1 MIKRLCDFNIYVMRV
16 RKYLDF
22 IKEEFNETPESY
34 ISTALSQ
41 IKQKIDKM
49 FDFQEGDIDNPPEPE
64 EDPTKIKKISTK
76 DSNKMTFE
84 DLGVTLESSEISKYS
99 KLYDSLT
106 VKFTDDSNTYTLI
119 IMIDIKEAIPTDQEK
134 EKNFDS
140 DDIEDCYIKF
150 KKYSLDNLTEI
161 IGQLNK
167 NIKIKDIDE
176 EFLIDL
182 KIELDEK
189 FGGDEDEFEIE
200 TN

>member
-1 MIKRLCDFNIYVMRV
+1 MIKRLCYFNIYVMRV
-16 RKYLDF
+16 RKYLEF

-34 ISTALSQ
+34 ISTALTQ
-41 IKQKIDKM
+41 IKQKVDKM

>member
-1 MIKRLCDFNIYVMRV
+1 MRV

-41 IKQKIDKM
+41 IKQKVDKM

-76 DSNKMTFE
+76 DSNKMSFE

-119 IMIDIKEAIPTDQEK
+119 IMIDIKEAIPTEQEK

-189 FGGDEDEFEIE
+189 FGGEEDDFEIE

>member
-1 MIKRLCDFNIYVMRV
+1 MRV
-16 RKYLDF
+16 RKYLEF

-34 ISTALSQ
+34 ISTALTQ

-49 FDFQEGDIDNPPEPE
+49 FDFQEGDIDSPPDAEQ
-64 EDPTKIKKISTK
+64 DPTKIKKLSK
-76 DSNKMTFE
+76 DSDKMSFE
-84 DLGVTLESSEISKYS
+84 DLGVKLESSEISKYS

-106 VKFTDDSNTYTLI
+106 VKFTDDNNTYTLI

-140 DDIEDCYIKF
+140 DDIKECYIKF

-161 IGQLNK
+161 VGQINK
-167 NIKIKDIDE
+167 NIDIKNIDE

-189 FGGDEDEFEIE
+189 FGEEDEFEIE
-200 TN
+200 TE

>member
-1 MIKRLCDFNIYVMRV
+1 MRV
-16 RKYLDF
+16 RKYLEF

-34 ISTALSQ
+34 ISTALTQ
-41 IKQKIDKM
+41 IKQKVDKM

-64 EDPTKIKKISTK
+64 EDPTKIKKRSTK

>member
-1 MIKRLCDFNIYVMRV
+1 MIKRLCYFNIYVMRV

-41 IKQKIDKM
+41 IKQKVDKM

-76 DSNKMTFE
+76 DSNKMSFE
-84 DLGVTLESSEISKYS
+84 DLGVQLESSEISKYS

-106 VKFTDDSNTYTLI
+106 VKFTDDNNTYTLI
-119 IMIDIKEAIPTDQEK
+119 IMIDIKEAIPTEQEK

-189 FGGDEDEFEIE
+189 FGGEEDDFEIE